1 MGTVS
6 RRARRPGLPDAARK
20 LTRQKAQTTPPTPA
34 AGRGRVRVPVPIG
47 TPERVQEYNA
57 KAWEKERTRA
67 METAAKHGVRGGRVT
82 DLRQILEAEA
92 AENTVMTG
100 IADADTKVGFR
111 VGLKISK

>member
-1 MGTVS
+1 
-6 RRARRPGLPDAARK
+6 
-20 LTRQKAQTTPPTPA
+20 
-34 AGRGRVRVPVPIG
+34 
-47 TPERVQEYNA
+47 
-57 KAWEKERTRA
+57 